1 VQTADFCGGD
11 LDGPAATAVAEVIH
25 DMAPGADLLLACVD
39 TVAALAQAESWA
51 EQRGCEAP
59 PKRRQIGAKP
69 ARTETAQPGESVAR
83 GCR

>member
-11 LDGPAATAVAEVIH
+11 LDGPAADPHGTAVAEVIH

-59 PKRRQIGAKP
+59 PKRVGHGPAAHVASKP
-69 ARTETAQPGESVAR
+69 
-83 GCR
+83 